1 MGVTVA
7 NLGPNCLARPSAKA
21 GGYVLTVLP
30 PVDST
35 VTAEALGV
43 RKLEQSRVS
52 LRFNQKPRA
61 EITRFRV
68 EAFNLFNHLRFV

>member
-7 NLGPNCLARPSAKA
+7 NLGPNCLARPSTKA
-21 GGYVLTVLP
+21 GGYVLTAP

>member
-1 MGVTVA
+1 
-7 NLGPNCLARPSAKA
+7 
-21 GGYVLTVLP
+21 VLTVFP
-30 PVDST
+30 PVDFT

-68 EAFNLFNHLRFV
+68 EAFNLFNHLRFVEPNPTIPEPFCSECF

>member
-1 MGVTVA
+1 
-7 NLGPNCLARPSAKA
+7 
-21 GGYVLTVLP
+21 VLTVFP
-30 PVDST
+30 PVDFT